1 MKIQIT
7 DNDYSVTIESVESDG
22 ICITQAVEMFRGALV
37 GIGYHPDSVSA
48 HVPTDEELDEMI
60 ADILNSI

>member
-1 MKIQIT
+1 MKINIQ
-7 DNDYSVTIESVESDG
+7 DEDYSVTIESAEDAVT
-22 ICITQAVEMFRGALV
+22 ITRAVEMFRGALV

-48 HVPTDEELDEMI
+48 HVPTEEELDEMI

>member
-7 DNDYSVTIESVESDG
+7 DNDYSVTIESVEDG

-37 GIGYHPDSVSA
+37 GLGYHPDSVSA
-48 HVPTDEELDEMI
+48 HVPTDEELDQMI
-60 ADILNSI
+60 SDILNSI

>member
-1 MKIQIT
+1 MIINIQ
-7 DNDYSVTIESVESDG
+7 DEDYSVTIESAEDAVT
-22 ICITQAVEMFRGALV
+22 ITQAVEMFRGALV

-60 ADILNSI
+60 SDILNSI